1 MKSLH
6 LLKLRSYLLV
16 ALVSLT
22 LRQIAGLMGIVGPVT
37 DVQQIAGCV
46 IAVIGFV
53 LYRHEMRKKYTH
65 KNPGPGGL
73 GGPVVNGASIV
84 GLSLLFFGVSFLKG
98 MVVILIF
105 ALVLFLLQ
113 LLIREK

>member
-16 ALVSLT
+16 ALLALT
-22 LRQIAGLMGIVGPVT
+22 LRQILGLMGMVGQVT

-53 LYRHEMRKKYTH
+53 IYRHEMQKGYTH
-65 KNPGPGGL
+65 KTPGPGGL

-105 ALVLFLLQ
+105 ALVLFLLH